1 MSQPT
6 KSSKKVWLVT
16 GSNRGIGLGFVTHL
30 SHRDDT
36 VVFAA
41 ARDPDSAVELQKL
54 SEGNADFHLL
64 KISSENESE
73 VAAAVE
79 QIEQIAGHL
88 DFVIA
93 NAGLGNGVLPTVTL
107 SREEFDNHMN
117 VNAWGTIVLFQKVH
131 RLLIKKP
138 QSVFV
143 SISSD
148 LGSNVAHRAIITA
161 PGTGLSAYG
170 MSKAVVN
177 WTMSRIAVEHKS
189 EGIIALSIH
198 PGAVHT
204 DMLRGGI
211 KSQPKETQDFIL
223 GMSRTVEQSTADVL
237 SVIDK
242 ATQEQNGKYL
252 KDETVD
258 QYGGRSS
265 VEFHTSAAGKNY
277 LEILKYCL
285 DNAPRTRHNSTGNN
299 YFPSSVLPGIKVDGF
314 GLVGLPLHPVLT
326 VNELKKTMVEKEGGN
341 CWEWMED
348 EFWVENLEWIKLVQ
362 NSLVECQIT
371 KQLGQPVVES
381 DLDVEVY
388 KLVLEEPGSCF
399 SLTDADDR
407 MPYFGYLSV
416 ILPTHHTETN
426 SNYGY
431 QAYSWLRGCEVQ
443 AEPITNPA
451 VPDPRVFR
459 GDEDFVCAMER
470 ALNEWK
476 ADPNRKGVLI
486 YGLNASL
493 DRDLQAVMRHRQWN
507 HRTEETCQDITRTRA
522 ARILSERCGVGLFF
536 GQYLIGSND
545 DNYSIDGAFASCA
558 LTDHHELISKR
569 YGHLQMFFYVNKDV
583 EDLIIRYGQTSD
595 YFDKFMSH
603 TCLDIAERG
612 SKEGMRELKDI
623 PDDILAH
630 IVTQYV
636 PVADMDLIK
645 MTSRRCRDVISQ
657 AAWNQAQNYVQRV
670 LERSKSNLLFSWAT
684 LAHQPDLVRT
694 FDSYESIIDHMPSIE
709 DTFPIRSAVEL
720 IETWGWQKIGGK
732 MTSYMSH
739 MPTTLDIRLDDM
751 KHMVQTLFRIPGAR
765 EIHDRFL
772 HHLKSLFPRY
782 IGRYPLEFVFS
793 HCMLAGDYEGI
804 ETLWKSA
811 RTSYLTDL
819 SWLPNSF
826 LSLPL
831 ERQNELESLPL
842 YHEIL
847 TDAREV
853 IRGVIERKT
862 LPDNW
867 TIANR
872 VMRCGTR
879 ECTWCRQALDF
890 YLSPDR
896 QEWFVKEKKPRRNHI
911 VKYWHSRWAEKNL
924 EKEKRCLA
932 WIQEMLS
939 GWIEKGEKRKMREEE
954 QSDGQPE
961 KQQKKEEE

>member
-252 KDETVD
+252 NKET
-258 QYGGRSS
+258 RLLTST
-265 VEFHTSAAGKNY
+265 VEDHRWNLT
-277 LEILKYCL
+277 
-285 DNAPRTRHNSTGNN
+285 
-299 YFPSSVLPGIKVDGF
+299 
-314 GLVGLPLHPVLT
+314 LVPP
-326 VNELKKTMVEKEGGN
+326 
-341 CWEWMED
+341 
-348 EFWVENLEWIKLVQ
+348 
-362 NSLVECQIT
+362 
-371 KQLGQPVVES
+371 
-381 DLDVEVY
+381 
-388 KLVLEEPGSCF
+388 
-399 SLTDADDR
+399 TDADDR
-407 MPYFGYLSV
+407 MPYFGHLSV

-751 KHMVQTLFRIPGAR
+751 KYMVQTLFRIPDAR

-793 HCMLAGDYEGI
+793 HCVLAGDYE
-804 ETLWKSA
+804 
-811 RTSYLTDL
+811 
-819 SWLPNSF
+819 
-826 LSLPL
+826 
-831 ERQNELESLPL
+831 
-842 YHEIL
+842 
-847 TDAREV
+847 
-853 IRGVIERKT
+853 
-862 LPDNW
+862 
-867 TIANR
+867 
-872 VMRCGTR
+872 
-879 ECTWCRQALDF
+879 
-890 YLSPDR
+890 
-896 QEWFVKEKKPRRNHI
+896 QEYVKEKKSRRDHI
-911 VKYWHSRWAEKNL
+911 AEKNL

-932 WIQEMLS
+932 WLQEMLS
-939 GWIEKGEKRKMREEE
+939 GWIERGEKRKMREE

-961 KQQKKEEE
+961 KQQKKEEDQLSIPPEKRPMVAPVDQRNARFQDYSKEGSQLIQAVSRILAVDCVHGYVAGDGCGIDFNKNPSPKGHLGGILFLPLAGTPVAFRFTPLAPVYEPFDITLDGDNVLYVGPIACKRFSIQPARNTEFLLSSRLLQLYGWEMIGPRITLQILSIGRETTLRQETRSKTS